1 MGMDLYTSSLATC
14 AVWISADACFISAC
28 GFSIVEIVRKDMH
41 LKGLIQPDA
50 ASAGHSLGGLSVL
63 ASVADILPIPLF
75 LTSCFISLT
84 IVRHG
89 EQDHPITP
97 CVPPIIAALTNIR
110 LAVTLHPLSKLID
123 AYLLTS
129 RILMGITGGIL

>member
-14 AVWISADACFISAC
+14 AVWISADSRFISAVA
-28 GFSIVEIVRKDMH
+28 SIVEIVRKDMH

-75 LTSCFISLT
+75 LASSFISLT
-84 IVRHG
+84 MQHIVRHG

-97 CVPPIIAALTNIR
+97 CVPPILAALTNIR
-110 LAVTLHPLSKLID
+110 LCCYVTSPE
-123 AYLLTS
+123 
-129 RILMGITGGIL
+129 